1 MLVGVDLVKESRWE
15 RIVEKFPARLEKM
28 FTETERAHC
37 DAKGKNCAESYAA
50 LWAAR
55 EAAGKALGI
64 GILGSGFGDAFLTWT
79 KWGQP
84 ILHLTGQFEKCAAEL
99 GVTDMSVS
107 ISHENGMSIAVVVME
122 VKK

>member
-1 MLVGVDLVKESRWE
+1 MFVGVDLVKESRWE

-28 FTETERAHC
+28 FTEAERAHC
-37 DAKGKNCAESYAA
+37 EAKGKNRAESYAA

-84 ILHLTGQFEKCAAEL
+84 ILHLTGQFEKRAAEL

-107 ISHENGMSIAVVVME
+107 ISHEDGMSIAVVVME
-122 VKK
+122 AKK